1 MLVFQLQTYICCC
14 ERFHSPDLLFRDRRM
29 GFISR
34 KIFPACGS
42 MCVCCPAMRSS
53 SRRPVKRYKKLLAEI
68 FPKSSFKFRYHG
80 SLVASLLVKFAHLC
94 YIRWSLHLSLA
105 GMWRLTLYF
114 IMQKTP
120 PNERKIVKLCEYA
133 AKNPFR
139 IPKIAKYLEERCYK
153 ELRCEHIKFI
163 NIVSEA
169 YNKLLC
175 LCKEQMAYFAVS
187 LLNVVNEMMDSHKK
201 DAVRIIG
208 CQTFT
213 RFIYSQVD
221 GTYTYNI
228 EILVDKV
235 CTLARESGEDH
246 EKCCLRAA
254 SLQCLS
260 AMVWYMAE
268 FSHIFAKFDEIVH
281 VTLDNYDPDPLGED
295 DDERGEPHHNWVD
308 EVVRC
313 EGRTVAG
320 VGSEISSCTILR
332 PRAEKKDPSL
342 LSREEIET
350 PKVWAQICIQK
361 MVELAKESIT
371 MRLVLDP
378 MFIYFDT
385 KRYWVPRHG
394 LAIMVLSDMCYFVE
408 NPGNQQFILST
419 VIHHLDHKNV
429 SHDPQVKSNVVQIAT
444 SLARQIRSE
453 AVLTDSGFISDLCR
467 HLRKSLQA
475 TVDSVG
481 EEVLNL
487 NISLQNTIEDC
498 LLEIVKGIVDSRS
511 IFDMMAI
518 TLEKLPSV
526 KVVAKA
532 TIDSLIIL
540 AHVVS
545 LASVSSLSQQVF
557 PEALLVQLV
566 KIMLHHDVEVRAG
579 AHQIFSAMLVLCSNS
594 QHGIGSKHPRRWQ
607 SDSASPF
614 ASIKSLLER
623 LRREKDGT
631 KVHKPVNSVQDNFKD
646 REVIEEEWK
655 QGRAPKNSSNFHE
668 ISSIIDKTTK
678 TTSWAEAEP
687 SILKFSEDQV
697 AQLLSAFWVQANL
710 PDNLPFNIEAI
721 AHSYCLTLL
730 SLRFKNS
737 KNNVVVRFFQLPLSL
752 RNTLLDP
759 NNGTWPPAY
768 QRTVLILSTAMLTF
782 AAKMY
787 QILDLI
793 DLVKSLVEYEVDPY
807 LGISDDFQVYVKPW
821 ADVREFGSAADN
833 KDAASLLHHLRNQ
846 VYETDKIVVD
856 SLVQSLSGI
865 TELEPDDLAK
875 QLSEPFTPDDAF
887 MFGPHSVVDLDD
899 LQAIENSKETLS
911 IDGDFTTNLMAEDD
925 LRSESS
931 VADLS
936 RFIPLVAA
944 SPSMP
949 HIISIG
955 QLLESA
961 LEVAGQVA
969 GTSIST
975 SPLPYSAMASQC
987 EALGTGARQRLSSWL
1002 THESHYSKTSEKLF
1016 PAISTDGLSELKMV
1030 NKGGGAVQ
1038 GGVLPMDP
1046 WLAMKLPPASPFDN
1060 FLRAARY

>member
-1 MLVFQLQTYICCC
+1 
-14 ERFHSPDLLFRDRRM
+14 M

-68 FPKSSFKFRYHG
+68 FPKSSK
-80 SLVASLLVKFAHLC
+80 A
-94 YIRWSLHLSLA
+94 
-105 GMWRLTLYF
+105 
-114 IMQKTP
+114 P

-228 EILVDKV
+228 ENLVDKV

-498 LLEIVKGIVDSRS
+498 LLEIVKGIVDSRP

-532 TIDSLIIL
+532 TIESLIIL

-579 AHQIFSAMLVLCSNS
+579 AHQIFSALLVPCSNS
-594 QHGIGSKHPRRWQ
+594 QHGIGSKHPRRWH

-614 ASIKSLLER
+614 ASIKSLLQR

-631 KVHKPVNSVQDNFKD
+631 KVHKPVNNVQDNFKD
-646 REVIEEEWK
+646 REVTEEEWK
-655 QGRAPKNSSNFHE
+655 QGRAPKNSSNFHK

-730 SLRFKNS
+730 SLRLKNP

-752 RNTLLDP
+752 RITLLDP

-833 KDAASLLHHLRNQ
+833 KDAASLLHDLRNQ

-887 MFGPHSVVDLDD
+887 IFGPHSVVDLDD

-936 RFIPLVAA
+936 RFIPHVAA

-987 EALGTGARQRLSSWL
+987 EALGTGTRQRLSSWL
-1002 THESHYSKTSEKLF
+1002 THENHYSKTSEKLF
-1016 PAISTDGLSELKMV
+1016 PAISTDGHSEIKMV
-1030 NKGGGAVQ
+1030 NNGGGAVQ
-1038 GGVLPMDP
+1038 GGMLPMDP

>member
-1 MLVFQLQTYICCC
+1 
-14 ERFHSPDLLFRDRRM
+14 
-29 GFISR
+29 
-34 KIFPACGS
+34 
-42 MCVCCPAMRSS
+42 
-53 SRRPVKRYKKLLAEI
+53 
-68 FPKSSFKFRYHG
+68 
-80 SLVASLLVKFAHLC
+80 
-94 YIRWSLHLSLA
+94 
-105 GMWRLTLYF
+105 
-114 IMQKTP
+114 
-120 PNERKIVKLCEYA
+120 
-133 AKNPFR
+133 
-139 IPKIAKYLEERCYK
+139 
-153 ELRCEHIKFI
+153 
-163 NIVSEA
+163 
-169 YNKLLC
+169 
-175 LCKEQMAYFAVS
+175 
-187 LLNVVNEMMDSHKK
+187 
-201 DAVRIIG
+201 
-208 CQTFT
+208 
-213 RFIYSQVD
+213 
-221 GTYTYNI
+221 
-228 EILVDKV
+228 
-235 CTLARESGEDH
+235 
-246 EKCCLRAA
+246 LRAA

-268 FSHIFAKFDEIVH
+268 FSHMFAEFDEIVH
-281 VTLDNYDPDPLGED
+281 VTLDNYEPDTPRED

-320 VGSEISSCTILR
+320 VGSEISSCVTLR

-342 LSREEIET
+342 LNREEIET

-361 MVELAKESIT
+361 MVELAKESTT
-371 MRLVLDP
+371 MRRVLDP
-378 MFIYFDT
+378 MFVYFDT
-385 KRYWVPRHG
+385 KRYWVPRNG

-408 NPGNQQFILST
+408 IPGNRQLILSA

-429 SHDPQVKSNVVQIAT
+429 SHDPQVKSNVVQIAI
-444 SLARQIRSE
+444 SLAQQIRSE
-453 AVLTDSGFISDLCR
+453 AVLTDSGLVSDLFR

-481 EEVLNL
+481 EEGLNL

-498 LLEIVKGIVDSRS
+498 LLEIAKGIADSRP

-518 TLEKLPSV
+518 ALEKLSSV
-526 KVVAKA
+526 RVVAKA
-532 TIDSLIIL
+532 TIGSLIIL

-557 PEALLVQLV
+557 PESLLGQLL
-566 KIMLHHDVEVRAG
+566 KIMLHPDVELRAG
-579 AHQIFSAMLVLCSNS
+579 AHQIFSALLVPCSNP
-594 QHGIGSKHPRRWQ
+594 QHGIGKHPRRWH
-607 SDSASPF
+607 SESASPF
-614 ASIKSLLER
+614 ASMKSLLER

-631 KVHKPVNSVQDNFKD
+631 KVHKPGNNGQDNFKD
-646 REVIEEEWK
+646 REVTEEEWK
-655 QGRAPKNSSNFHE
+655 QGRAPKNSPNFHK

-678 TTSWAEAEP
+678 TTSWSEAEP
-687 SILKFSEDQV
+687 SILKFSEDQL
-697 AQLLSAFWVQANL
+697 AQLLSAFWAQANF
-710 PDNLPFNIEAI
+710 PDNLPSNIEAL

-730 SLRFKNS
+730 SLRLKNP
-737 KNNVVVRFFQLPLSL
+737 KNNIVLRFFQLPLSL
-752 RNTLLDP
+752 RNILLDP

-782 AAKMY
+782 AAKIY
-787 QILDLI
+787 QIPDLI

-833 KDAASLLHHLRNQ
+833 KEAASLLHDLRNQ

-865 TELEPDDLAK
+865 TELEADDLIK

-887 MFGPHSVVDLDD
+887 MFGPHSILDFGDL
-899 LQAIENSKETLS
+899 LAAENSKETLS
-911 IDGDFTTNLMAEDD
+911 VDGDFMTNLMAEDD

-936 RFIPLVAA
+936 RFTPQVAA

-969 GTSIST
+969 GTSVST

-987 EALGTGARQRLSSWL
+987 EALGTGTRQRLSSWL
-1002 THESHYSKTSEKLF
+1002 THESHYAKTSEKLF
-1016 PAISTDGLSELKMV
+1016 PAISGDGHSEIKKV
-1030 NKGGGAVQ
+1030 NDGGGAVQ
-1038 GGVLPMDP
+1038 GGMLPMDP
-1046 WLAMKLPPASPFDN
+1046 WLALRLPPASPFDN

>member
-1 MLVFQLQTYICCC
+1 
-14 ERFHSPDLLFRDRRM
+14 
-29 GFISR
+29 
-34 KIFPACGS
+34 
-42 MCVCCPAMRSS
+42 
-53 SRRPVKRYKKLLAEI
+53 
-68 FPKSSFKFRYHG
+68 
-80 SLVASLLVKFAHLC
+80 
-94 YIRWSLHLSLA
+94 
-105 GMWRLTLYF
+105 MWRLTLYF
-114 IMQKTP
+114 IMHKAP
-120 PNERKIVKLCEYA
+120 PSERKIVKLCEYA

-187 LLNVVNEMMDSHKK
+187 LLNVVSEMMDSHKK

-246 EKCCLRAA
+246 EKRCLRAA

-260 AMVWYMAE
+260 AM
-268 FSHIFAKFDEIVH
+268 IVH
-281 VTLDNYDPDPLGED
+281 VTLDNYGPDPLGED

-320 VGSEISSCTILR
+320 VGSEISSCTMLR

-429 SHDPQVKSNVVQIAT
+429 SHDPQVKPNVVQIAT

-453 AVLTDSGFISDLCR
+453 AVLTDSGFICDLCR

-498 LLEIVKGIVDSRS
+498 LLEIVKGILDSRP

-579 AHQIFSAMLVLCSNS
+579 AHQIFSALLVLCSNS

-631 KVHKPVNSVQDNFKD
+631 KVHKPVNNVQDNFKD
-646 REVIEEEWK
+646 REVTEEEWK
-655 QGRAPKNSSNFHE
+655 QGRAPKNSSNFHK

-678 TTSWAEAEP
+678 TTSWAEAVRICFPFKLFFPEEFHEFINFVEP

-721 AHSYCLTLL
+721 AHSYYLTLL

-865 TELEPDDLAK
+865 TE
-875 QLSEPFTPDDAF
+875 
-887 MFGPHSVVDLDD
+887 
-899 LQAIENSKETLS
+899 
-911 IDGDFTTNLMAEDD
+911 DFTTNLMAEDD

-936 RFIPLVAA
+936 RFIPHVAA

-955 QLLESA
+955 QLLESV

-987 EALGTGARQRLSSWL
+987 EALGTGARQRLRLSSWL
-1002 THESHYSKTSEKLF
+1002 TRESHYSKTSEKLF
-1016 PAISTDGLSELKMV
+1016 PAISTDGLSEIKM
-1030 NKGGGAVQ
+1030 GGM
-1038 GGVLPMDP
+1038 LPMDP
-1046 WLAMKLPPASPFDN
+1046 WLALKLPPASPFDN